1 MAFLLLWWE
10 YNLKVFY
17 AANNQISSMDK
28 CPSLLCFSIFIT
40 TSALDC
46 WKNSVPNT
54 LPHDASVLSEWMD
67 GTTKAA
73 TWSICAVIRGAM
85 SITRHSEITHSHSL
99 HYGSTNVIL
108 IICTKRLLKIPNVL
122 NIRQKINHHRF
133 FPYREIESWVYWF
146 PQLNVHGRHVLVLYC
161 VRYLYGVQA
170 LFDRA

>member
-1 MAFLLLWWE
+1 MLNQCLGGDSMWEKYLLFKNISRDCPYTYWLKAFKGISVAF
-10 YNLKVFY
+10 NLEPDFSK
-17 AANNQISSMDK
+17 Q
-28 CPSLLCFSIFIT
+28 SL
-40 TSALDC
+40 SAYLR
-46 WKNSVPNT
+46 
-54 LPHDASVLSEWMD
+54 
-67 GTTKAA
+67 
-73 TWSICAVIRGAM
+73 ICAVIRGAM

-99 HYGSTNVIL
+99 HYWSTNVIL